1 MALTVEFTK
10 LSRSAMMPTRVHATD
25 AAYDLF
31 AAEGALLGP
40 GERSSVG
47 TGLSLALPEGYAA
60 LVLPRSGLAM
70 KHGIALVNAPGLI
83 DPDYRGELRV
93 LLLNTDRERGF
104 EIAAGDRIA
113 QLMLVEAN
121 DVEFVE
127 SAILNETIRG
137 PAGFGSTGA

>member
-10 LSRSAMMPTRVHATD
+10 LSRSAKVPTRAHPTD
-25 AAYDLF
+25 AAYDLI
-31 AAEGALLGP
+31 AVESALLGP
-40 GERSSVG
+40 GERVSVG
-47 TGLSLALPEGYAA
+47 TGLSIALPQGYAA

-83 DPDYRGELRV
+83 DPEYRGELRI
-93 LLLNTDRERGF
+93 LLLNTDRERGL

-113 QLMLVEAN
+113 QLMLVEVN

-127 SAILNETIRG
+127 CTELDETVRG
-137 PAGFGSTGA
+137 AAGFGSTGV